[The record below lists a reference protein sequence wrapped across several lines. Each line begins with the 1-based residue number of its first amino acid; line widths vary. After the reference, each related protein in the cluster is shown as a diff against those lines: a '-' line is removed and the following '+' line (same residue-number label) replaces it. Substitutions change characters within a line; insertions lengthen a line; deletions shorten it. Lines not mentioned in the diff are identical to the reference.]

1 MAALIDRERLAQ
13 KRESREGRR
22 EKLLEVAREVVLEVP
37 YGRLTLDVI
46 GQKAGLRQGVAAMF
60 FPSREELALEVLEVE
75 LTDWY
80 QGLEERLAEGG
91 DRGLDTEAVA
101 DLLTGSLA
109 SRRTLAR
116 LLGLL
121 PTIAEQDAG
130 PLALYRLES
139 FRHRWMLRLG
149 EALERRCPRLPG
161 GSGAVLLRRLQLVVA
176 ALHAASNPATMTSV
190 ALDAP
195 ELEGL
200 RVDPGEELTCLAR
213 LLVEGAADPR
223 GRASP

>member
-1 MAALIDRERLAQ
+1 VTALIDRKRLAQ
-13 KRESREGRR
+13 RRESRGDRR
-22 EKLLEVAREVVLEVP
+22 EKLLAVAREVVLEVP

-46 GQKAGLRQGVAAMF
+46 GQRAGLRQGAAAIF
-60 FPSREELALEVLEVE
+60 FPSREVLALDVLELE

-80 QGLEERLAEGG
+80 GWLEGRLQGEDRALDAEALTTLLA
-91 DRGLDTEAVA
+91 
-101 DLLTGSLA
+101 GSLA

-121 PTIAEQDAG
+121 PTIAEEDAG

-149 EALERRCPRLPG
+149 EALERRCPLLAPG
-161 GSGAVLLRRLQLVVA
+161 AGAVLLRRLQLVLA
-176 ALHAASNPATMTSV
+176 ALFAAANPATMTSV

-195 ELEGL
+195 ELEEL
-200 RVDPGEELTCLAR
+200 RVDPAKELACLTR
-213 LLVEGAADPR
+213 LLVDGSLEPLGGP
-223 GRASP
+223 GP